1 MQQNWT
7 TMKTT
12 SHIPSLLVAI
22 CMMAIAS
29 CSKQQTS
36 ALKSTLADSLI
47 AGATSKQDLDRAIF
61 LSDSLESTG
70 DISIFRSCYIK
81 GSIYLRTGKP
91 RDAEAILKRALA
103 EQPQNTYD
111 SLFFFQCVKA
121 MVEYTTEKND
131 YEGLL
136 RVALPAYEGL
146 YALVSRPEYAT
157 EAYDILAE
165 ILQYVGMS
173 QINLGMMDEG
183 EKYFD
188 KCYDCIQ
195 KVRALDTSWKH
206 DYYATVFLFN
216 IAISYSYRNDY
227 QTAEKWLNYSEAVTR
242 DMANKENVPVYI
254 TDMSW
259 STYYINRAMIC
270 NGLGRQK
277 EADQAF
283 EKFKRTQYAKTTTA
297 KIHEGEYLMRAKRY
311 AKAADVY
318 AIVYQYLAEF
328 GAEITLDNME
338 YLKKK
343 FTANYKAGRNDSA
356 LSVAAYTF
364 EQLDSAI
371 NLQKKNQ
378 AIELST
384 IYQTQ
389 QKDAEIAEQK
399 ASLMQTRVMALLVAI
414 VLLTVVFV
422 VYSILNRRAAKM
434 KVAQQR
440 IEGELQIARDIQM
453 SMVPHKF
460 PHREGLDMYAS
471 MTPAKEVGG
480 DLYGYVVR
488 DQMLYFT
495 VGDVSGKGVPASLF
509 MAQATRLFQ
518 TMADQGMMPAEIC
531 TRMNTALGGEDN
543 VNGMFVTMFV
553 GMLNMDT
560 GHLHFCNAGHNPP
573 VIGGG
578 SNHGDFML
586 MEPNAPIGLWPDLQY
601 VGEEIDSVKGRPL
614 FIYTDGLNEAED
626 PKLHQFGD
634 ERLLDILRNTHFDT
648 AQQVIESLKAEVER
662 HRNGAEP
669 NDDLTMLCL
678 RVS

>member
-1 MQQNWT
+1 MLAI
-7 TMKTT
+7 T
-12 SHIPSLLVAI
+12 S
-22 CMMAIAS
+22 CGK
-29 CSKQQTS
+29 KQTYVP
-36 ALKSTLADSLI
+36 KKTLADSLI
-47 AGATSKQDLDRAIF
+47 LAATNTQNLDRAIF
-61 LSDSLESTG
+61 LSDSLLETG
-70 DISIFRSCYIK
+70 DISIFRNCYIK
-81 GSIYLRTGKP
+81 GSVYLRTGKP
-91 RDAEAILKRALA
+91 QDAEVTLKRALA
-103 EQPQNTYD
+103 ETPKDAYD
-111 SLFFFQCVKA
+111 SLFYFQCVKA
-121 MVEYTTEKND
+121 MVENSVQKND
-131 YEGLL
+131 DEGVL

-146 YALVSRPEYAT
+146 YALVARPEYTT

-165 ILQYVGMS
+165 ILQYVGRS
-173 QINLGMMDEG
+173 HVNLGMIAEG
-183 EKYFD
+183 EKYYD

-227 QTAEKWLNYSEAVTR
+227 PTAEKWINYAEAITR
-242 DMANKENVPVYI
+242 DMASKENVPDFI

-259 STYYINRAMIC
+259 STYYINRASIC
-270 NGLGRQK
+270 NGLGKQK

-283 EKFKRTQYAKTTTA
+283 AEFKRTQYAKTTTA
-297 KIHEGEYLMRAKRY
+297 KIHEGEYLLRAKRY
-311 AKAADVY
+311 AQAADAY
-318 AIVYQYLAEF
+318 AIVYQYLAEYGSEPTF
-328 GAEITLDNME
+328 ENIDCLT
-338 YLKKK
+338 KK
-343 FTANYKAGRNDSA
+343 FNANYKAGRNDSA
-356 LSVAAYTF
+356 LNVAAYTF
-364 EQLDSAI
+364 QYLDSAI
-371 NLQKKNQ
+371 INEKKNQ
-378 AIELST
+378 ALELAT

-399 ASLMQTRVMALLVAI
+399 TSLLQTRVVALLVAI
-414 VLLTVVFV
+414 ALLTVFFI
-422 VYSILNRRAAKM
+422 VYSLLRRRAARM
-434 KVAQQR
+434 KAAQQR

-453 SMVPHKF
+453 SMVPHTF
-460 PHREGLDMYAS
+460 PNREGLDMYAS

-480 DLYGYVVR
+480 DLYGYLIR
-488 DQMLYFT
+488 DHMLYFA

-518 TMADQGMMPAEIC
+518 TMADQGMLPAEIC
-531 TRMNTALGGEDN
+531 TRMNKVLGGDDN

-578 SNHGDFML
+578 ANHGDFMQ

-626 PKLHQFGD
+626 PELRQFGD
-634 ERLLDILRNTHFDT
+634 ERLLSILRNTHFDT
-648 AQQVIESLKAEVER
+648 AQQVIETLAADVET

>member
-1 MQQNWT
+1 
-7 TMKTT
+7 
-12 SHIPSLLVAI
+12 
-22 CMMAIAS
+22 
-29 CSKQQTS
+29 
-36 ALKSTLADSLI
+36 
-47 AGATSKQDLDRAIF
+47 
-61 LSDSLESTG
+61 
-70 DISIFRSCYIK
+70 
-81 GSIYLRTGKP
+81 
-91 RDAEAILKRALA
+91 
-103 EQPQNTYD
+103 
-111 SLFFFQCVKA
+111 
-121 MVEYTTEKND
+121 
-131 YEGLL
+131 
-136 RVALPAYEGL
+136 
-146 YALVSRPEYAT
+146 
-157 EAYDILAE
+157 
-165 ILQYVGMS
+165 
-173 QINLGMMDEG
+173 
-183 EKYFD
+183 
-188 KCYDCIQ
+188 
-195 KVRALDTSWKH
+195 
-206 DYYATVFLFN
+206 
-216 IAISYSYRNDY
+216 
-227 QTAEKWLNYSEAVTR
+227 
-242 DMANKENVPVYI
+242 
-254 TDMSW
+254 
-259 STYYINRAMIC
+259 
-270 NGLGRQK
+270 
-277 EADQAF
+277 
-283 EKFKRTQYAKTTTA
+283 
-297 KIHEGEYLMRAKRY
+297 
-311 AKAADVY
+311 
-318 AIVYQYLAEF
+318 
-328 GAEITLDNME
+328 
-338 YLKKK
+338 
-343 FTANYKAGRNDSA
+343 
-356 LSVAAYTF
+356 
-364 EQLDSAI
+364 
-371 NLQKKNQ
+371 
-378 AIELST
+378 
-384 IYQTQ
+384 
-389 QKDAEIAEQK
+389 
-399 ASLMQTRVMALLVAI
+399 MQTRVMALLVAI

-578 SNHGDFML
+578 DNHGDFMQ